1 MCVLLEINSN
11 YDTGRRKDKKG
22 FCVTQLTIQSLHI
35 IIITNMEKV
44 KNTFTSKKHLF
55 LYILFILFTGW
66 WIVLNYL
73 IEPTDHALELFS
85 GTYGLIALVGS
96 IYGLRISKMWGGSK
110 SLIGKSILLYSLG
123 LLAQVFG
130 QISYSLY
137 TLVFAKE
144 IPYPSIGDVGYMGSV
159 LLYIWATFTLVKA
172 VSVKD
177 VAKSYSG
184 KIQAILIPLV
194 ILVASYM
201 FFLKGYEFDFSS
213 PVTVFLDFGYPLG
226 QAVYI
231 SLAILVYLLSRKY
244 LGGVMRPVILFL
256 IFALGL
262 QYFAD
267 FMFLYQTNKE
277 TWTTAGANDYLYAV
291 SYFVMSLAL
300 LRFEVVIK
308 KLGQS
313 NSSEGGDA

>member
-1 MCVLLEINSN
+1 
-11 YDTGRRKDKKG
+11 
-22 FCVTQLTIQSLHI
+22 
-35 IIITNMEKV
+35 MEKV
-44 KNTFTSKKHLF
+44 KHTFTSKKHLF
-55 LYILFILFTGW
+55 LYALFLIFTGW
-66 WIVLNYL
+66 WVTLNYV

-85 GTYGLIALVGS
+85 GTYGLIALVGA
-96 IYGLRISKMWGGSK
+96 IYGLRISKMWGGRK

-177 VAKSYSG
+177 VVKSYG
-184 KIQAILIPLV
+184 NKLQAILIPLI
-194 ILVASYM
+194 ILLTSYM
-201 FFLKGYEFDFSS
+201 FFLKGYEFNSSS
-213 PVTVFLDFGYPLG
+213 PLTVFLDFGYPLG
-226 QAVYI
+226 QAIYI

-291 SYFVMSLAL
+291 SYFVMSLSL

-313 NSSEGGDA
+313 SGPEGDDA